1 MFGRFG
7 LRTQEWFQY
16 LLGHFLFITDI
27 YKYIYINDFKRYF
40 KQVVVG
46 FQKQPEDEWSFQS
59 SDVGD

>member
-1 MFGRFG
+1 MVPVPFRSFPIHN
-7 LRTQEWFQY
+7 R
-16 LLGHFLFITDI
+16 
-27 YKYIYINDFKRYF
+27 YINDFKRYF